1 VTAPVPGI
9 RLAEAEL
16 EAAAARERLSA
27 TVGKLQVKLNPKTLA
42 LQAARDVAD
51 KGGAAAQASLDT
63 AVRNPG
69 AVAGATAVAGLFLA
83 RHRIAGLFRRK
94 PKHKP
99 GHRDHEPGLGPQD

>member
-1 VTAPVPGI
+1 MSAPLPTL
-9 RLAEAEL
+9 RLAEAEA
-16 EAAAARERLSA
+16 EALAARERLNA
-27 TVGKLQVKLNPKTLA
+27 TLGKLQVRLNPRALA
-42 LQAARDVAD
+42 LQAARELTD
-51 KGGAAAQASLDT
+51 KGGAAAQASLNT

-83 RHRIAGLFRRK
+83 RHRIVSLFRRK